1 MRYHFGRGGIISIS
15 LKPETMKALA
25 RGLIFLQQHGTYG
38 LSDMIDGNSQQSQTT
53 HTDSSARIKTGAK
66 DREGKPCAVSPA
78 PCGTRDTASRGIPRD
93 PARTFLRDGAG
104 AGLFDFFA
112 GRERDP
118 AEQ

>member
-1 MRYHFGRGGIISIS
+1 MDRPQDDVGECGGFR
-15 LKPETMKALA
+15 LE
-25 RGLIFLQQHGTYG
+25 
-38 LSDMIDGNSQQSQTT
+38 
-53 HTDSSARIKTGAK
+53 
-66 DREGKPCAVSPA
+66 PCAVSPA
-78 PCGTRDTASRGIPRD
+78 PRGTRDPASRGIPRD